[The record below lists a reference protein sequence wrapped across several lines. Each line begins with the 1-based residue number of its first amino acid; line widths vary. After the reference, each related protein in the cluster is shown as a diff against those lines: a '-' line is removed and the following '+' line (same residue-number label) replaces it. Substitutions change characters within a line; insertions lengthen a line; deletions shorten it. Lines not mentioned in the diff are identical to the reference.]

1 MNSNLGLHEH
11 SRLIRSLRLIA
22 ILGLLA
28 TAVARVAQFHYHA
41 IYPVPLLP
49 LVGRDIFVSLPFLFV
64 AIAACF
70 VRRTL
75 LMSVAL
81 LLLAVV
87 VIVSGASLDFSHFAH
102 LSKDSAFDGFDYMRH
117 TFWSFVGVI
126 AFFIFQLLD
135 SNATVA
141 ESGPRE

>member
-1 MNSNLGLHEH
+1 MKSDLGVHQH
-11 SRLIRSLRLIA
+11 SRIICSLRLTALLGSLVTA
-22 ILGLLA
+22 I
-28 TAVARVAQFHYHA
+28 ARVAQFHYHA
-41 IYPVPLLP
+41 VYSVPFLSV
-49 LVGRDIFVSLPFLFV
+49 VGRDILVSLPFLFV

-70 VRRTL
+70 ARRTL
-75 LMSVAL
+75 LISVAL

-102 LSKDSAFDGFDYMRH
+102 LSKDSAFDGLDYMRH
-117 TFWSFVGVI
+117 TFWAFVGVS

-141 ESGPRE
+141 